1 MTLALGR
8 LFQPP
13 LTWPWTNA
21 LRFSLPAVMR
31 PVPLKPWLLA
41 LNDPDTPAG
50 EVRGLGLGKRMVC
63 IVWGSK
69 GGYDIPIE
77 NIFIFIFS
85 HEYYFCVCVV

>member
-21 LRFSLPAVMR
+21 LRLALPTVTR

-41 LNDPDTPAG
+41 LNEPEKPEG

-63 IVWGSK
+63 IGISRGVWGSK
-69 GGYDIPIE
+69 GGYAITVE
-77 NIFIFIFS
+77 NIFISFFT
-85 HEYYFCVCVV
+85 